1 MGTDLMIND
10 TENSRVP
17 NCYSNLNY
25 DFLANHRLII
35 ASNRGPV
42 TFEKDENGLF
52 HYNRGSGGLITALT
66 GLLQNVDSNWIAC
79 AMTEADAEWREGTV
93 SMDEERDINISF
105 LSPTNEEYDGYY
117 NQIANPLLWFLQ
129 HSMWDV
135 PRSPVITR
143 KTWDAW
149 ENGYAAV
156 NRLFAK
162 RIIEQTKQ
170 SKRPVLLFLQDYHLY
185 LTART
190 IYKSLSPIK
199 RPIMS
204 LFVHIPWPG
213 PEYWGI
219 IPQKMRHAILDG
231 LCAID
236 MLGFQT
242 KEDEL
247 NFIRTC
253 QAYLPRAYG
262 NFRQRRVWYRNHA
275 THVRNFPISIDVDS
289 LKSRAE
295 SATVKEYDAMFKE
308 MIGNNQMI
316 LRVDRLEPSK
326 NIIRGFQA
334 FEELLEYHP
343 EHIGKVQFLA
353 IIAPSRMDVIEYK
366 TYLDDIMAVV
376 GQINAHYGTG
386 AWEPIRLLVGEDYNR
401 AVSALKHYDV
411 LLVNSIADGMNL
423 VAKEGSLVN
432 KKNGVLILS
441 DRTGAS
447 QQLRDGAKII
457 SPCDVYETAEA
468 LHLGLTM
475 PEEEKKEHADFLRK
489 SIHQED
495 IHQWFC
501 DQLQT
506 IANLDIK

>member
-1 MGTDLMIND
+1 MIAEPSNIKTPD
-10 TENSRVP
+10 
-17 NCYSNLNY
+17 CYSNLNY
-25 DFLANHRLII
+25 DFLKSHRLII

-42 TFEKDENGLF
+42 TFEKDEQGHLT
-52 HYNRGSGGLITALT
+52 YNLGSGGLITALT

-79 AMTEADAEWREGTV
+79 AMTDADAEWREGKV
-93 SMDEERDINISF
+93 SMDEGRDINVSF
-105 LSPTNEEYDGYY
+105 LTPTAQQYEGYY

-143 KTWDAW
+143 KTWQGWDD
-149 ENGYAAV
+149 GYVAV

-162 RIIEQTKQ
+162 RIIEQTRM

-185 LTART
+185 LAART
-190 IYKSLSPIK
+190 IYKAMGPTK
-199 RPIMS
+199 RPAMS

-219 IPQKMRHAILDG
+219 IPQKMRFAILDG

-262 NFRQRRVWYRNHA
+262 NFRRRRVWYRNHA
-275 THVRNFPISIDVDS
+275 THVRNLPISIDVDS
-289 LKSRAE
+289 LKNRAE
-295 SATVKEYDAMFKE
+295 TPPVKEYDTMFKE
-308 MIGNNQMI
+308 MINSQKMI

-334 FEELLEYHP
+334 FDELLEFHP
-343 EHIGKVQFLA
+343 EHIGKVQFVA

-376 GQINAHYGTG
+376 GQINANYGTG
-386 AWEPIRLLVGEDYNR
+386 TWEPIRLLVGEDYNR

-423 VAKEGSLVN
+423 VAKEGSLLN
-432 KKNGVLILS
+432 EKDGVLILS

-468 LHLGLTM
+468 LHQALTM
-475 PEEEKKEHADFLRK
+475 PAAEKKVHADFLRD
-489 SIHQED
+489 SIQKED

-506 IANLDIK
+506 IANLEI